1 MVLYAA
7 LHGVNIPGGLWL
19 DDGKVRAALQRL
31 PASMMFL
38 RTVQRPD
45 SILIAA
51 SDTTTED
58 DVREAV
64 TAAIGRP
71 CVAISIAVASRIV
84 DVAVATLRTLGA
96 PDAPPYRIIADGT
109 EWEWCLVL
117 ASEALPNTP
126 RRTWLFEPKPHVVA
140 VASLEQR
147 ALLARKR
154 RWNAKGTRITLGDRL
169 IVPWRK
175 VLNTN
180 GVSVACLT
188 SRTLNRVTEVVTA
201 AAPFERAASP

>member
-1 MVLYAA
+1 MLVYAA

-19 DDGKVRAALQRL
+19 DERKVRASLQRL
-31 PASMMFL
+31 PASMTFL

-64 TAAIGRP
+64 TATIGRP
-71 CVAISIAVASRIV
+71 CVAISITLASRIV

-96 PDAPPYRIIADGT
+96 PDVPPYRILADET

-117 ASEALPNTP
+117 ASDALPNTP
-126 RRTWLFEPKPHVVA
+126 GRTWLFEPTPHVVA

-154 RWNAKGTRITLGDRL
+154 RRNAKGTRITLGERL
-169 IVPWRK
+169 IAPWRK
-175 VLNTN
+175 VLNAN
-180 GVSVACLT
+180 GVSVARLT
-188 SRTLNRVTEVVTA
+188 SRTLNRVAVVITA
-201 AAPFERAASP
+201 AAPFERATSS

>member
-1 MVLYAA
+1 MYAA
-7 LHGVNIPGGLWL
+7 PHGVNIPGGLRL

-31 PASMMFL
+31 PASMTFL
-38 RTVQRPD
+38 RTVERPD

-51 SDTTTED
+51 SDATTED
-58 DVREAV
+58 NVRQSV

-71 CVAISIAVASRIV
+71 CVAISITLARRIV
-84 DVAVATLRTLGA
+84 DSAVATLRTLGA
-96 PDAPPYRIIADGT
+96 PVAPPYRITSDGT

-117 ASEALPNTP
+117 ASEALPGTP
-126 RRTWLFEPKPHVVA
+126 GRTWLFEPKPHVVA
-140 VASLEQR
+140 VAALECR

-154 RWNAKGTRITLGDRL
+154 RKNARGTRITLGDRL

-175 VLNTN
+175 VLDAN

-188 SRTLNRVTEVVTA
+188 SRTLNRVEEVVTA
-201 AAPFERAASP
+201 AAPFERAASL

>member
-1 MVLYAA
+1 MYAA

-31 PASMMFL
+31 PASMTFL

-58 DVREAV
+58 DVRQAV
-64 TAAIGRP
+64 TAAIGRA
-71 CVAISIAVASRIV
+71 CVAISITLASRIV
-84 DVAVATLRTLGA
+84 DGAVAMLRTLGA
-96 PDAPPYRIIADGT
+96 PVAPPYRMIADGA

-117 ASEALPNTP
+117 ASTALPSTP
-126 RRTWLFEPKPHVVA
+126 GHTWLFEPKPHVVA
-140 VASLEQR
+140 VAALEQR

-154 RWNAKGTRITLGDRL
+154 RRNAKGTRITLGGRL
-169 IVPWRK
+169 IVPWGR
-175 VLNTN
+175 VFDAS

-188 SRTLNRVTEVVTA
+188 SRTLNRVEEVVTA